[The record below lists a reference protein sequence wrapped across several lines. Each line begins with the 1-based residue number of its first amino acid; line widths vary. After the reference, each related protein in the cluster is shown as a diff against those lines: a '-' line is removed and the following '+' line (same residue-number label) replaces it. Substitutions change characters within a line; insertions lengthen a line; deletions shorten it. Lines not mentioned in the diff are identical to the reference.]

1 VSSHGGGAARQHAT
15 INLGGLIVR
24 LLLVEAGT
32 LATWNPLGYSLL
44 GWFMVD
50 DGWSVA
56 VKVAMLVFALV
67 LAGWSVLTTL
77 AALGRGGI
85 AVAAAILAVLTWII
99 LEAVPPDHRMPVLSW
114 WLPLSIGLLTTGGI
128 VWSSFVTRL
137 TGQSQKRYIWGYKS
151 R

>member
-1 VSSHGGGAARQHAT
+1 VSGHGGGAAGHHAS
-15 INLGGLIVR
+15 IDLGGLIIR

-32 LATWNPLGYSLL
+32 LAAWNPSGYSLL

-85 AVAAAILAVLTWII
+85 AVAVAILAVLTWII
-99 LEAVPPDHRMPVLSW
+99 LEAVPPNHRMPVLSW

-128 VWSSFVTRL
+128 VWASFVTRL
-137 TGQSQKRYIWGYKS
+137 TGQSQKRYISGYKS

>member
-1 VSSHGGGAARQHAT
+1 
-15 INLGGLIVR
+15 
-24 LLLVEAGT
+24 
-32 LATWNPLGYSLL
+32 
-44 GWFMVD
+44 MMD

-67 LAGWSVLTTL
+67 LAGWGVLTTL

-85 AVAAAILAVLTWII
+85 AVAVAILAVLTWII

-128 VWSSFVTRL
+128 VWASFVTRL
-137 TGQSQKRYIWGYKS
+137 TGQSQKRYISGYKS

>member
-1 VSSHGGGAARQHAT
+1 VSGGAAHHHAS
-15 INLGGLIVR
+15 INAGGLIVR

-32 LATWNPLGYSLL
+32 LASWNPSGYSLL
-44 GWFMVD
+44 GWLAVD

-56 VKVAMLVFALV
+56 LKVAFLIFALV
-67 LAGWSVLTTL
+67 LAGWGILTTL

-85 AVAAAILAVLTWII
+85 AVAMLVVLTWMIE
-99 LEAVPPDHRMPVLSW
+99 EATPPEHRMLVLSW

-128 VWSSFVTRL
+128 VWASFVTRL
-137 TGQSQKRYIWGYKS
+137 TGQSQKRYISGYKS